1 MATSID
7 PKCRVRISPTS
18 PPLHHHHLHLHL
30 LLLFLTLISTA
41 PSPSSSADF
50 PYSPNCD
57 SVVPEPKSLR
67 SPLTDHPLL
76 IRSAQFDGGDRL
88 FDPLPQF
95 SNFSYP
101 RSLQFRSRTVYETSS
116 HSVLRVEAGLVLRGG
131 FSYSVNASAVGIVE
145 GRSLRRVRPRRPR
158 PRAFVQ
164 RGRVRFDLRGYWS
177 AATGKL
183 CMVGSALVR
192 SREGNVLDL
201 SAVLKLNYPN
211 VSTIN
216 TSFVSGTVVSL
227 DGENDP
233 NYFDPIRI
241 LAYSQRSYDYTLT
254 TKAKAACTGLDA
266 GVTLG
271 ESILCP
277 VLREN
282 MANAFRLEYGNGCVA
297 KNCSPFGFLPN
308 FMTSSEVQC
317 SKADQKLR
325 FYLRF
330 SNLSAGFYGSE
341 FEHDLM
347 LVAEGFWDGVGN
359 RLCAV
364 ACRAVKG
371 VVEDCTMGMSLS
383 FSLVLSIKSRSVV
396 KGGLFST
403 LDKTQPGYFGKIR
416 FQDTQNGWTRIPG
429 LKYEY
434 TMIDHVRN
442 SCGAREGEGE
452 YDYTYPDG
460 NSFEDMRFTFSFEN
474 GEMGGAY
481 GHSEL
486 ISINDRI
493 YGGYSVIGDSYG
505 SNSTEY
511 GMSEIKVMYSN
522 HTLHNVSYSIR
533 IYPLMDLKLGGV
545 NLSRHMTFEI
555 AAEGIYNAKTGSL
568 CLVGCRGL
576 KGHKVVTETLDCE
589 IRIDARLPSSSAN
602 SPVMQTNGTIR
613 STRKETD
620 LLYFKPLSFTLY
632 GGLYKEQVV
641 STMWRIDFE
650 IIMVLVSL
658 CLSCILIALQLLY
671 VKRHPD
677 VLPSISVT
685 MLIILTLGY
694 MIPLV
699 LNFEALFFT
708 SHHNKQNVLLWR
720 GGWLEANEVI
730 VRVVTM
736 VAFLLQFRLLQ
747 LTWSARS
754 GEERNKGLWAGE
766 WKCLRF
772 CLTVYII
779 GGLITWFVHWNSQ
792 KASTTDLNS
801 YPLSP
806 HSVWDDLI
814 SYSGVVLDGFLLPQ
828 IMLNLFWNSKVKS
841 LAHSFY
847 IGTTVIRA
855 FPHIYDTFRSHIHV
869 PMISSSYFY
878 ANPEEDLYSI
888 AWDIIIPCGGML
900 FALLIFL
907 QQRFGGDRI
916 LPSIFRRLSGYEKVP
931 VTSG

>member
-1 MATSID
+1 MATSSD
-7 PKCRVRISPTS
+7 PKCRVGSPTT
-18 PPLHHHHLHLHL
+18 PPLHHHHLLL
-30 LLLFLTLISTA
+30 LLLFLLISTA
-41 PSPSSSADF
+41 PSPSSSADI
-50 PYSPNCD
+50 PYSPNCN
-57 SVVPEPKSLR
+57 SLVPEPKSLR

-76 IRSAQFDGGDRL
+76 IRSAHFDGGDRL
-88 FDPLPQF
+88 FGLRPQF

-101 RSLQFRSRTVYETSS
+101 RSLRFKSHTVYETSS
-116 HSVLRVEAGLVLRGG
+116 DSVLRVEAGLVLRGG
-131 FSYSVNASAVGIVE
+131 SFYFGNSSLVSVE
-145 GRSLRRVRPRRPR
+145 GRSPRRPR
-158 PRAFVQ
+158 TRAFVQ

-177 AATGKL
+177 TATGRL
-183 CMVGSALVR
+183 CMVGSALAG
-192 SREGNVLDL
+192 SGEGNVLDL

-216 TSFVSGTVVSL
+216 TSFVSGNVTSL

-241 LAYSQRSYDYTLT
+241 LAYSQRSYAYTLT
-254 TKAKAACTGLDA
+254 TQAKAACNGLDA
-266 GVTLG
+266 GVALK
-271 ESILCP
+271 ESVLCP

-282 MANAFRLEYGNGCVA
+282 MANAFQLEYGNGCVA
-297 KNCSPFGFLPN
+297 KNCSPFGFLPD
-308 FMTSSEVQC
+308 FMTSSGVQC
-317 SKADQKLR
+317 SKVDRKLR

-330 SNLSAGFYGSE
+330 SNLSAGLYGSE
-341 FEHDLM
+341 FEHDSM
-347 LVAEGFWDGVGN
+347 LVAEGFWDDESN
-359 RLCAV
+359 RLCAA

-383 FSLVLSIKSRSVV
+383 FSPVLSIKSRSVV
-396 KGGLFST
+396 KVGLFST
-403 LDKTQPGYFGKIR
+403 LDKTHPGYFGKIR
-416 FQDTQNGWTRIPG
+416 FQDTWKGWTRIPG

-434 TMIDHVRN
+434 TMIDRVRN

-460 NSFEDMRFTFSFEN
+460 YSFEDMRFTFSFEY
-474 GEMGGAY
+474 GEIRGAY
-481 GHSEL
+481 GHSEP
-486 ISINDRI
+486 ISVDDRI
-493 YGGYSVIGDSYG
+493 YGGYSVIADSYG
-505 SNSTEY
+505 SDSTEY

-533 IYPLMDLKLGGV
+533 IDVPMDLKLGGV
-545 NLSRHMTFEI
+545 NSSHVKTFEI
-555 AAEGIYNAKTGSL
+555 AAEGIYNARTGSL
-568 CLVGCRGL
+568 CLVGCGGL
-576 KGHKVVTETLDCE
+576 KGHKVVNENMNALDCE

-602 SPVMQTNGTIR
+602 SSVMQTNGTIR
-613 STRKETD
+613 STRKKTD
-620 LLYFKPLSFTLY
+620 PLYFKPLSFTLY
-632 GGLYKEQVV
+632 GGLYKAQVA
-641 STMWRIDFE
+641 SLMWRIDFE

-658 CLSCILIALQLLY
+658 CLSCFLIALQLFH

-754 GEERNKGLWAGE
+754 GAERNKGFWAGE
-766 WKCLRF
+766 WRCLRF
-772 CLTVYII
+772 CLTVYFI

-792 KASTTDLNS
+792 KASPTDPNS

-855 FPHIYDTFRSHIHV
+855 FPHIYDAFRSHIHV

-888 AWDIIIPCGGML
+888 AWDIIIPCGGVL

-907 QQRFGGDRI
+907 QQQFGGDRI

>member
-317 SKADQKLR
+317 SQADQKLR

-383 FSLVLSIKSRSVV
+383 FSRADI
-396 KGGLFST
+396 
-403 LDKTQPGYFGKIR
+403 
-416 FQDTQNGWTRIPG
+416 
-429 LKYEY
+429 
-434 TMIDHVRN
+434 H
-442 SCGAREGEGE
+442 
-452 YDYTYPDG
+452 
-460 NSFEDMRFTFSFEN
+460 
-474 GEMGGAY
+474 
-481 GHSEL
+481 
-486 ISINDRI
+486 NDRI

-632 GGLYKEQVV
+632 GGLYKEQVA

-699 LNFEALFFT
+699 INFEALFFM

-736 VAFLLQFRLLQ
+736 VAFLLHVRLLQ
-747 LTWSARS
+747 RS
-754 GEERNKGLWAGE
+754 PGLSTGI
-766 WKCLRF
+766 LRKRQQ
-772 CLTVYII
+772 
-779 GGLITWFVHWNSQ
+779 LI
-792 KASTTDLNS
+792 
-801 YPLSP
+801 
-806 HSVWDDLI
+806 
-814 SYSGVVLDGFLLPQ
+814 
-828 IMLNLFWNSKVKS
+828 
-841 LAHSFY
+841 
-847 IGTTVIRA
+847 
-855 FPHIYDTFRSHIHV
+855 
-869 PMISSSYFY
+869 
-878 ANPEEDLYSI
+878 
-888 AWDIIIPCGGML
+888 
-900 FALLIFL
+900 
-907 QQRFGGDRI
+907 
-916 LPSIFRRLSGYEKVP
+916 
-931 VTSG
+931 